1 MEVPECYFHSS
12 LWVKQVK
19 KASPD
24 SDSSSSQYSVILSQ
38 KIARL
43 SEDKSGYS
51 VQGRLEDSR
60 ETDRRLSY
68 SCLFF
73 ALWSFPLVIPH
84 PPPSSEEW
92 GQEELAP
99 WVWFVT
105 LTCSPL
111 ETLSTRSVHKS
122 SVWQSLSHL
131 ETFFCDG
138 RSQRLLQRNVKTSV
152 EYHSLPIPW
161 RVRASQHHGQLHVL
175 PTLWAWS
182 VWQNISN
189 LVSFWPWDLQC
200 RHSKEDLWKGFSGT
214 RKQTDCKWSS
224 LQAVFS

>member
-24 SDSSSSQYSVILSQ
+24 SDFSSSQYSVILSQ

-111 ETLSTRSVHKS
+111 ETLSTRPVHKS

-138 RSQRLLQRNVKTSV
+138 RSQRIYKGMWRHLWNTTLFPFRDGWEQVSTTVSSTSFQHCGPGQSDKT
-152 EYHSLPIPW
+152 PQI
-161 RVRASQHHGQLHVL
+161 
-175 PTLWAWS
+175 
-182 VWQNISN
+182 
-189 LVSFWPWDLQC
+189 
-200 RHSKEDLWKGFSGT
+200 
-214 RKQTDCKWSS
+214 
-224 LQAVFS
+224 